1 MVLDSTQWSGQGS
14 EQSSLGEELN
24 QGLDAQALTKQAL
37 RKPASERQM
46 SKPEM
51 SKQGVNGEGYSTIES
66 RYQPNLAGYQSS
78 LTEQF
83 DARSLVSLVVPAYN
97 EAAILEQ
104 NLEILCQ
111 YLEQLEYK
119 YRWEIVLVNDGS
131 RDNTGEIADG
141 FAQTHAHIRVIHHL
155 VNSGLGQAL
164 RTGFEQ
170 SQGEFIVTLDI
181 DLSYA
186 PEHIEKLLE
195 KITESGADIVL
206 TSPYMAGGQVSNVPW
221 VRLVLSVWANRFLS
235 SAARRNVSTLTGMV
249 RVYRASFVR
258 SLNLK
263 SHGMEINPEVIH
275 KGLILGAKIKEIP
288 AHLNWRTQQ
297 VSRQVSRDRP
307 KVNRRKSS
315 MKILRHTWDIF
326 YFGFV
331 FRPVMFFII
340 PSLLFFLLAV
350 YSGFWAFV
358 HVWTNYQWISQT
370 VSTVDPTDAVA
381 AAFQQAPHT
390 FILGGMFLM
399 LAIQLF
405 SLGILSMQS
414 KRYFEEIFYL
424 GSATYKASHLKQKLG
439 R

>member
-1 MVLDSTQWSGQGS
+1 MVSDSTQWSGQWSG
-14 EQSSLGEELN
+14 QPPLGEELN
-24 QGLDAQALTKQAL
+24 GSADAQTLRKQELKKQGLDEDWLTSAPL
-37 RKPASERQM
+37 
-46 SKPEM
+46 
-51 SKQGVNGEGYSTIES
+51 
-66 RYQPNLAGYQSS
+66 YQTD
-78 LTEQF
+78 LTEQC
-83 DARSLVSLVVPAYN
+83 DRRSFISVVAPAYN

-104 NLEILCQ
+104 NLGILYQ
-111 YLEQLEYK
+111 YLEQLEQE
-119 YRWEIVLVNDGS
+119 YRWEIILVNDGS
-131 RDNTGEIADG
+131 KDNTGEIADS
-141 FAQTHAHIRVIHHL
+141 FAQTHANVRVIHHV

-170 SQGEFIVTLDI
+170 AHGEFIVTLDI

-186 PEHIEKLLE
+186 PEHIAMLLA
-195 KITESGADIVL
+195 KITRGGADVVL
-206 TSPYMAGGQVSNVPW
+206 TSPYMTGGKVSNVPW
-221 VRLVLSVWANRFLS
+221 LRLGLSVWANRFLS
-235 SAARRNVSTLTGMV
+235 TAARRNVSTLTGMV
-249 RVYRASFVR
+249 RAYRTSFVR

-263 SHGMEINPEVIH
+263 SYGMEINPEVIH
-275 KGLILGAKIKEIP
+275 KGLILGAKIEEIP

-297 VSRQVSRDRP
+297 VSRQVNQNRP

-315 MKILRHTWDIF
+315 MKILRHTWDVF

-340 PSLLFFLLAV
+340 PSLLFFLLAS

-358 HVWTNYQWISQT
+358 HVWTNYQHMAQSQL
-370 VSTVDPTDAVA
+370 STDPTEAVA

-414 KRYFEEIFYL
+414 KRYFEEVFYL
-424 GSATYKASHLKQKLG
+424 GSAIYKASRSEQKLG